1 MVCARSRRKLEH
13 EPKSLLQWTREGKS
27 AAFFGFFFFFFL
39 GPLGPVGPVGPVCPD
54 RPPLFLR
61 MSSRRGPIGV
71 EVKELSDDAIVFY
84 VKGIDL
90 SLTNALRRI
99 MIAEVETLAIEMV
112 EVEENDTVLFDEFL
126 VHRMG
131 LVPFSHVDG
140 IKGVL
145 TVDSMEEQDSLP
157 VMPQVRLDV
166 RYGKYPGASA
176 QEGWLVN
183 GYPPLINTT
192 TGEREFN
199 KDIRVV
205 GAGGDY
211 ELDTSPEATGEYWV
225 VTSKQMFLTG
235 QTFNNIGGDGGGG
248 GGGGDGD
255 ESYKNTITPVHYSN
269 PGEAERSL
277 GDDGIRIVKMRRG
290 QRLNVTGYITRG
302 IGKEHAKFSPAC
314 VATFK
319 PVPIIKLNQNK
330 LSELTI
336 EQKRGF
342 VDSCARDVFELD
354 EATGVVSV
362 AEHGELEYA
371 FDEECILYAETLKAT
386 PEDESVVSITELPH
400 TYLFTVE
407 SSGALPPEEIV
418 ARAFTKFGEKLDAIN
433 SDLSLV
439 DPNGSSREEIK
450 TGFGGGEIGG
460 YMRNHGK

>member
-39 GPLGPVGPVGPVCPD
+39 GPLGPLGPVGPVCPD

-166 RYGKYPGASA
+166 RYGKYPRRQRPGGLARQRVSA
-176 QEGWLVN
+176 ADQ
-183 GYPPLINTT
+183 
-192 TGEREFN
+192 
-199 KDIRVV
+199 
-205 GAGGDY
+205 
-211 ELDTSPEATGEYWV
+211 
-225 VTSKQMFLTG
+225 
-235 QTFNNIGGDGGGG
+235 
-248 GGGGDGD
+248 
-255 ESYKNTITPVHYSN
+255 H
-269 PGEAERSL
+269 
-277 GDDGIRIVKMRRG
+277 DDGRARVQQGHSRGRRG
-290 QRLNVTGYITRG
+290 RG
-302 IGKEHAKFSPAC
+302 
-314 VATFK
+314 
-319 PVPIIKLNQNK
+319 L
-330 LSELTI
+330 
-336 EQKRGF
+336 
-342 VDSCARDVFELD
+342 
-354 EATGVVSV
+354 
-362 AEHGELEYA
+362 
-371 FDEECILYAETLKAT
+371 
-386 PEDESVVSITELPH
+386 
-400 TYLFTVE
+400 
-407 SSGALPPEEIV
+407 
-418 ARAFTKFGEKLDAIN
+418 
-433 SDLSLV
+433 
-439 DPNGSSREEIK
+439 
-450 TGFGGGEIGG
+450 
-460 YMRNHGK
+460 